1 MSIAPAVTRLARNL
15 STVRQNIASAC
26 RRSGRRPDE
35 VLLVAVTKS
44 VGPDLIRTL
53 LALGVTDLG
62 ENRVQQLVQR
72 AGLIGRAPGGLDAS
86 APPGGGPPRW
96 HMVGHLQRNKVK
108 ALLEHA
114 RIIHSLDSMRLAEEI
129 EHQAAR
135 RECLVE
141 ALLEVNVSGEASK
154 QGVSP
159 AELRPLVERVRGSP
173 HIRLRGLMTMA
184 PLEADP
190 QATRPHFARLRELL
204 EELRT
209 EGLVEADCRHLSMGM
224 SNDYAVAVEE
234 GATIVRIGS
243 ALFAG
248 LGDLPEGCAADLSSR
263 GTGGTGDSYPAD
275 RAAPE

>member
-1 MSIAPAVTRLARNL
+1 MSIAPAATRLARNL
-15 STVRQNIASAC
+15 SAVRQNIASAC
-26 RRSGRRPDE
+26 RTAGRSPDE

-44 VGPDLIRTL
+44 VGPDLIRAL
-53 LALGVTDLG
+53 LELGVLDLG

-72 AGLIGRAPGGLDAS
+72 AGLIGRASSGLDQP
-86 APPGGGPPRW
+86 APPLGSGPPRW

-108 ALLEHA
+108 AVLEHV
-114 RIIHSLDSMRLAEEI
+114 RIIHSLDSIRLAEEI
-129 EHQAAR
+129 EHQATR
-135 RECLVE
+135 CEGSVE

-154 QGVSP
+154 QGVQP
-159 AELRPLVERVRGSP
+159 AELRPLVERVRGLP

-204 EELRT
+204 EELRR

-243 ALFAG
+243 ALFTGLAG
-248 LGDLPEGCAADLSSR
+248 QRE
-263 GTGGTGDSYPAD
+263 
-275 RAAPE
+275 